1 MSARAGERCQVVAH
15 GRAGAYHTLTVAA
28 PAVAAAARAGQF
40 VALRPPAD
48 RSCLLRRAFSV
59 HAADPAAGT
68 VGIVFDVVGPGT
80 RALAGVRPGDTIDLL
95 GPLGRPFALPT
106 AGGGGPPVPA
116 ANGDAQA
123 AASGDA
129 QPAANGDAQAAATD
143 RGRPPRPAVNGGDG
157 PAVNGG
163 DGPAVNGG
171 DGLPVCLLVGGGY
184 GTAPLFL
191 LAGELRAR
199 GCPVDLLVGASTAAR
214 LLDPDGCARLGR
226 SLTVTTDDGSA
237 GRRGVVTGPMPE
249 LLARARTGQVY
260 ACGPMPMLAAV
271 SRTAAGAGV
280 PCQVAVEE
288 RMACATGICFS
299 CVVPVLDRP
308 GPSRMARSCVEGPVL
323 DGAAVAWAEL
333 GLAGVDAGQDT
344 AGSDPDGGGPPG
356 PGAGPG
362 PGPSPAPPA
371 RAGVGGP

>member
-1 MSARAGERCQVVAH
+1 MSARAGERCQVVAR

-80 RALAGVRPGDTIDLL
+80 RALAGVRPGDTLDLL

-106 AGGGGPPVPA
+106 AGGGPPAPAANGHAQAAAARDAQDAQAA

-123 AASGDA
+123 AA
-129 QPAANGDAQAAATD
+129 N
-143 RGRPPRPAVNGGDG
+143 RGRPPRPAANDGDG
-157 PAVNGG
+157 P
-163 DGPAVNGG
+163 PA
-171 DGLPVCLLVGGGY
+171 CLLVGGGY

-191 LAGELRAR
+191 LAGELHAR

-237 GRRGVVTGPMPE
+237 GRRGVVTDAMPE
-249 LLARARTGQVY
+249 LLARARTGLVY

-271 SRTAAGAGV
+271 SRTAAAAGV

-344 AGSDPDGGGPPG
+344 AGSGQDTAGPGQDAIGPGPDGGGPPG

-362 PGPSPAPPA
+362 PDPSPARPA
-371 RAGVGGP
+371 RAGVRNP